1 MKTAPLICNMC
12 WQRHGN
18 IGKYMTGFKV
28 IVDKSTVPVGT
39 ADRVSIAVQEG
50 VGCARALQLFRLC
63 PILSS

>member
-1 MKTAPLICNMC
+1 MC

-39 ADRVSIAVQEG
+39 TDRVSGCCARG
-50 VGCARALQLFRLC
+50 VGCARSDCNFFGC
-63 PILSS
+63 VNLSS